1 MIQEVQ
7 NGDSG
12 LVARQRINAAIAL
25 INQLEQSQSAP
36 DWQNITN
43 KPTIPTAT
51 SQLTNDSGY
60 LTTVSWAQVTGKP
73 TIPTATSQ
81 LTNDSGY
88 LSGALVIFKS
98 AAESRISTT
107 TPTNDSSLQFTATA
121 NTNYFV
127 IIYGYGTKA
136 AVSGRCVNALMSIPS
151 GICVLINSGGSAL
164 SNSSTAGGVVGH
176 ATDGTTS
183 QQIGGTAS
191 NPNHTFLAVY
201 LVQIGATGGT
211 VNFAWA
217 QNVSNSTATTIDRA
231 IMQVFKL

>member
-12 LVARQRINAAIAL
+12 LVARQRINAAISL

-36 DWQNITN
+36 DWAAITN
-43 KPTIPTAT
+43 
-51 SQLTNDSGY
+51 
-60 LTTVSWAQVTGKP
+60 KP

-88 LSGALVIFKS
+88 LSGALVVFKS
-98 AAESRISTT
+98 SIESRLSTT
-107 TPTNDSSLQFTATA
+107 TPSNDSVLQFNATA

-136 AVSGRCVNALMSIPS
+136 AVSGRCINALMAVPS
-151 GICVLINSGGSAL
+151 GSCALINSGGSAL

-183 QQIGGTAS
+183 QPIGGTAS
-191 NPNHTFLAVY
+191 NANHTFLAVY

-217 QNVSNSTATTIDRA
+217 QNVSNSSTATTIDRA